1 MSVYAHIKRCLEL
14 SDRDIASAIVDR
26 RLTKALLDQL
36 AKVSRPA
43 DGAPKL
49 LIVFA
54 KMAAQAVEWV
64 DGALRVEM
72 VGDGNVTVVELLCE
86 LGLGMH
92 ERVVPAFK
100 MNVPLE
106 EFTRAVERV
115 PRMIEPL
122 ALASSSERRLV
133 LTATSTAG
141 EEQPLNEPRPSV
153 PIADDSLYKR
163 HPSKN
168 KMNAVRP
175 SAPPPSTRGSR
186 GPRSEGPASQRAPTV
201 VPKPPP
207 LPGGSKT
214 RETDQPPRSVVA
226 RVALTKIA
234 APRAAVEKGPAR
246 GSAAPKRASKPP
258 AKRMSARPPPTR
270 ASKPPARASSPP
282 KSKRPAATDAPDA
295 AKIDGGWDED
305 S

>member
-26 RLTKALLDQL
+26 RLTKALLDHL
-36 AKVSRPA
+36 AKVSQPS

-54 KMAAQAVEWV
+54 KMAAQEVEWV

-72 VGDGNVTVVELLCE
+72 VGDGSVTVVELLCE

-106 EFTRAVERV
+106 EFARAVERV

-122 ALASSSERRLV
+122 VLASSSARRLV
-133 LTATSTAG
+133 LTAASGAE
-141 EEQPLNEPRPSV
+141 EEQPIGQPRPSV
-153 PIADDSLYKR
+153 SIADASLYKR

-175 SAPPPSTRGSR
+175 SGPPSSTRGSR
-186 GPRSEGPASQRAPTV
+186 GPRSEGPPSQRPPAV
-201 VPKPPP
+201 VPKAPA
-207 LPGGSKT
+207 LPRT
-214 RETDQPPRSVVA
+214 RSTEEPPRSVVA

-234 APRAAVEKGPAR
+234 APRAAVEKGPPR
-246 GSAAPKRASKPP
+246 SSGPKRASKPP
-258 AKRMSARPPPTR
+258 AKRMSARPPAAS
-270 ASKPPARASSPP
+270 ASKPPSRASSPP
-282 KSKRPAATDAPDA
+282 RSKRPAASEGPDEA
-295 AKIDGGWDED
+295 SIDGGWDDD